1 MLRIRAYR
9 GADLE
14 AVAAIHSVSFPR
26 QLHSREWIA
35 ANARGHPKTRLYVAE
50 SDGQVVGF
58 LMWSEKSGFRT
69 QAVVELAQIAV
80 APEHRRQGI
89 AEALIRRSLPEVEKE
104 LAARSATLKAVFVS
118 TRTDNAAQELYRK
131 TLGAEVEATIASL
144 YSGDE
149 VLMVARRLP

>member
-1 MLRIRAYR
+1 MAVVHAYR
-9 GADLE
+9 EADLD
-14 AVAAIHSVSFPR
+14 AVAAIHGASFPR

-35 ANARGHPKTRLYVAE
+35 ANARAYPKTRVYVAE
-50 SDGQVVGF
+50 SGGRVVGF
-58 LMWSEKSGFRT
+58 VMWSEKSGFRA
-69 QAVVELAQIAV
+69 QAVLELAQIAV

-118 TRTDNAAQELYRK
+118 TRADNAAQALYRK

-149 VLMVARRLP
+149 VLMVARKLR